1 MNKFIRFDVEIPR
14 LVAIQLNTE
23 DDFEAFLLSFTTGQQ
38 KLINSLPAELST
50 DEFDNEVE
58 KFLNAD
64 NLKVMGDKLVQETY
78 SDWSPNIPIRRV
90 VARSGDYAI
99 WNQKNEVHIV
109 FSTAFDKEWSDDLIP
124 NALLLP
130 VARRKVI

>member
-50 DEFDNEVE
+50 SEFDNEVE
-58 KFLNAD
+58 KFLDAD

-78 SDWSPNIPIRRV
+78 SNWSPNVPIRRV